1 MSYSCTPGVIWF
13 ADDYRCHCNRKNE
26 LICVNR
32 FQKEL
37 EGKPC
42 DDDVVAFDSFVICEC
57 REGKTACDS
66 LTGVASTI
74 AGYCEEGED
83 IMENC
88 YKCTC
93 TRSLFRRCVF
103 VEDCLNPKAKKPGK
117 CLHVESLY
125 NLAESIFCLE
135 LRKQECISDYGCPG
149 DKICCLVTDC
159 YYRCMDPIPFI

>member
-1 MSYSCTPGVIWF
+1 MKFERVISDSCTPGVIWF

-32 FQKEL
+32 FQKGIKIIIFNKYSLKICIYIYILEL

-74 AGYCEEGED
+74 AGKT
-83 IMENC
+83 N
-88 YKCTC
+88 
-93 TRSLFRRCVF
+93 
-103 VEDCLNPKAKKPGK
+103 
-117 CLHVESLY
+117 
-125 NLAESIFCLE
+125 
-135 LRKQECISDYGCPG
+135 
-149 DKICCLVTDC
+149 
-159 YYRCMDPIPFI
+159 